1 MIDHL
6 SLPVSDVDATCRTW
20 TKALA
25 PLGYSVLMRFT
36 KEQIPQLPFAQS
48 VGLGASGKPDIWLRP
63 ARHAVDGTHVA
74 VVAKDRKTVD
84 AFHKAALAA
93 GMTDDGAPG
102 LREHYHPN
110 YYGAF
115 VRDADGHSLEVVC
128 HSPVAVAKAVVKVA
142 PRKGV
147 AKKKPAAKKTIGKKT
162 IGQKKR

>member
-6 SLPVSDVDATCRTW
+6 SLPVSDVDATCRSW

-36 KEQIPQLPFAQS
+36 KEQVPQLPYALTA
-48 VGLGASGKPDIWLRP
+48 GLGTKGKPDLWLRP
-63 ARHAVDGTHVA
+63 AQQKVDYNHVA
-74 VVAKDRKTVD
+74 FVAQTRGEVD

-93 GMTDDGAPG
+93 GMTDDGKPG
-102 LREHYHPN
+102 LRQHYHPN

-128 HSPVAVAKAVVKVA
+128 HAAVKPTAKK
-142 PRKGV
+142 V
-147 AKKKPAAKKTIGKKT
+147 AKKIVAQKVVAR
-162 IGQKKR
+162 KKR